1 MGIGFKITGR
11 WEAPQLPQIKLCVH
25 LMDLTRE
32 DRHSMQLDSKYIPT
46 PTINDRFS
54 SSFHLPPWAEL

>member
-1 MGIGFKITGR
+1 MGLGFKIAGR
-11 WEAPQLPQIKLCVH
+11 REATQLPQVRLCVH

-32 DRHSMQLDSKYIPT
+32 DRHSMQMDTKYIPT
-46 PTINDRFS
+46 PAINDRFS